1 MFPRKPIVLIL
12 FAVLALVTA
21 ATFTSTFAGDL
32 TRKWRVSLSGGVP
45 PIGGFNAQD
54 EIGSA
59 AGNLLLIVPEC
70 QQTNTCVAGGPTI
83 AEAFRDP
90 RDPDSVFGALEIKSM
105 STATLAVQYGVNK
118 NLLLEGSIG
127 YQQADVGDVEIGVQF
142 QGNGSVDPNIERF
155 NFIAHRIPA
164 GELEI
169 MPISVTAMAHFRPRA
184 TLDPYLGAG
193 VGYWVIGFDID
204 PQLDELSRAMDAAR
218 GSQEVLTPFFCVS
231 GCQESLLSGGVKL
244 DLEGASL
251 DARDSF
257 EWHLVGGAEIT
268 FKKRWSA
275 FLDLRWVDVSRS
287 FTIGFNGGAELGS
300 SVPNF
305 QDFDNSV
312 NASTIYGP
320 VNIGNCF
327 KDPAGDT
334 NGELITCSG
343 GGLLDLGRVVL
354 VKSEDAAGN
363 VDCTDPFDV
372 ATLGCEVDFVFEPD
386 GLLDPGDYYVRGGTI
401 DYDGLALQF
410 GIRFT
415 FGN

>member
-1 MFPRKPIVLIL
+1 MFPRKPIVLL
-12 FAVLALVTA
+12 FSVVPALVTA
-21 ATFTSTFAGDL
+21 ATFSSSFAGDL
-32 TRKWRVSLSGGVP
+32 TKKWRVSLAVGVP
-45 PIGGFNAQD
+45 PIGGFNPQD

-59 AGNLLLIVPEC
+59 AGNELVIRPAC
-70 QQTNTCVAGGPTI
+70 QRTNTCGNEPTI
-83 AEAFRDP
+83 LEVTRDP
-90 RDPDSVFGALEIKSM
+90 RDPDSVFGALEVKSM

-127 YQQADVGDVEIGVQF
+127 YQQADVGNVEIGVQF

-169 MPISVTAMAHFRPRA
+169 MPISVTAMAHLRPRA
-184 TLDPYLGAG
+184 TLDPYLGVG
-193 VGYWVIGFDID
+193 VGYWVIGFDVD
-204 PQLDELSRAMDAAR
+204 PQLDELSIAMDASR

-231 GCQESLLSGGVKL
+231 GCAESLLSGDVTL
-244 DLEGASL
+244 DLAGATV

-275 FLDLRWVDVSRS
+275 FLDPRWVDVSRS
-287 FTIGFNGGAELGS
+287 LTIGFNGGAELGS

-312 NASTIYGP
+312 NANTIYGP

-327 KDPAGDT
+327 KDAAGDT
-334 NGELITCSG
+334 NGELISCSG
-343 GGLLDLGRVVL
+343 GGLLDLGRVIL
-354 VKSEDAAGN
+354 VKSEDAAAT

-372 ATLGCEVDFVFEPD
+372 PTPGCELDFVFEPD
-386 GLLDPGDYYVRGGTI
+386 GLRDPGDYYVRGGTI

-415 FGN
+415 FGK